1 MKPTWNQKEVLPMV
15 RDTIYALYKKKGD
28 WVTKQET
35 VTALLEDPRISK
47 SADEAYRL
55 QKTDKRH
62 ILVNMVN
69 WLDFWVTKFEAKEP
83 MPDWTRE
90 LATEILDKFERKKID
105 KKWAYKLRPSV
116 S

>member
-15 RDTIYALYKKKGD
+15 KATIYALCKKKGD

-55 QKTDKRH
+55 QKTDKTH
-62 ILVNMVN
+62 ILRNMVD
-69 WLDFWVTKFEAKEP
+69 WLDFWVTKFEGKGP
-83 MPDWTRE
+83 MPDWACE

-105 KKWAYKLRPSV
+105 KKWAYKLR
-116 S
+116 